1 MPRAVS
7 TTGTYPPVGGRG
19 RFFHCLVTAGPM
31 VYETWRSKEPP
42 FPSIPKP
49 SETKEPPIPGICKK
63 IRIKEPL
70 GFTKEPAILYAAF
83 DFVPQQIENFG
94 R

>member
-1 MPRAVS
+1 
-7 TTGTYPPVGGRG
+7 
-19 RFFHCLVTAGPM
+19 M